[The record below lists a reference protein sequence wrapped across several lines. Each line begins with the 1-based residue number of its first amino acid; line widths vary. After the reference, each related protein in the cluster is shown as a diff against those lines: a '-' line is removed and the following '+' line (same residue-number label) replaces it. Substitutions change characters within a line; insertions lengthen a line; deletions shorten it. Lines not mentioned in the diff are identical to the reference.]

1 MLKNSLKVLSVG
13 FLVILTGSMNSA
25 NGMNQGSPLDQYA
38 NDHTAKHSSTSST
51 STWSGFTIGN
61 IQKKLLKKID
71 LATGLPYAN
80 ALFSGE
86 DLPATISSYTTQ
98 SELTQN
104 KIRNAVITV
113 AVYGNGISL
122 KGLASDEQSGSES
135 TAITVGLCHF
145 LFKFAPNS
153 TVLLKFFN
161 DDNGQ
166 FRIQDY
172 LDDESRGINE
182 ISLLFKQGA
191 KNFSQVFCDR
201 QAQGDSASA
210 KLSPLNYVGIFDS
223 AVMLVQPTSSLLTPD
238 SLAFHASAHP
248 EKEDKSTNEERS
260 SNYSSN
266 LYWVIPV
273 AVVGFGVTCWFCKDS
288 IKQAIASLG
297 ASITGKKE

>member
-25 NGMNQGSPLDQYA
+25 NGMNQGSPLDEYT
-38 NDHTAKHSSTSST
+38 NDDTAKHSSTSST
-51 STWSGFTIGN
+51 STWSGITIGN

-71 LATGLPYAN
+71 RDTGFPYAI

-86 DLPATISSYTTQ
+86 DLPATISRYAGYD
-98 SELTQN
+98 EPKQN

-122 KGLASDEQSGSES
+122 KGLASDEQPRSES

-145 LFKFAPNS
+145 LCKVAPNS
-153 TVLLKFFN
+153 TVLLKLFN

-166 FRIQDY
+166 FKIPDY
-172 LDDESRGINE
+172 LDDESRGIKE

-191 KNFSQVFCDR
+191 KNFSQVFCAR

-210 KLSPLNYVGIFDS
+210 KLSPPNYVGIFDS
-223 AVMLVQPTSSLLTPD
+223 AVMLVEPTSSPLTYDRLASHVSAVSPGRPLTAPLLEHQHIHGD
-238 SLAFHASAHP
+238 NIA
-248 EKEDKSTNEERS
+248 KGRTNEENKS
-260 SNYSSN
+260 DDCCYGMC
-266 LYWVIPV
+266 
-273 AVVGFGVTCWFCKDS
+273 VVS
-288 IKQAIASLG
+288 
-297 ASITGKKE
+297 